1 MQSIHSTLVV
11 QHVQLVGVRSQQ
23 HRMSE
28 GAVSIIDAAA
38 GLKHTPDNS
47 SFIWGMNPKKRG
59 FETEVQFVHARA
71 TQVRLSVIIEV
82 YEQLR
87 CGKTWRFKQR
97 TADKMPRSHSSPQTE
112 ISKISLSHCFV
123 RCAQKIS
130 SDISPVK
137 QKSIKSIFVFLL
149 FAFWLEVGS
158 GKVSV
163 RMTNSVIEQEKQ
175 KIKDLADL
183 AKRPDD
189 CCPLF
194 RPPGLAIKSL
204 TQLLAVAGAHDS
216 QVCIITALRL
226 HMEAAHH
233 IWLLNITESHLGH
246 SSWKRPDKLKS
257 ERYVKLGRGWGVRQC
272 GRNHHHGNKLKQRI
286 GFFHF

>member
-1 MQSIHSTLVV
+1 MLTIHSTLVV
-11 QHVQLVGVRSQQ
+11 QRVQLVGVRSQQ
-23 HRMSE
+23 HRMTE
-28 GAVSIIDAAA
+28 GAVSIIDTAA
-38 GLKHTPDNS
+38 GLTHTPDNS
-47 SFIWGMNPKKRG
+47 SFIWPCRDTNPKKRG

-82 YEQLR
+82 YEQLSR
-87 CGKTWRFKQR
+87 GKTWRFKQR
-97 TADKMPRSHSSPQTE
+97 TADEMPRFHSSRSTNWNIKNIFEP
-112 ISKISLSHCFV
+112 LFCV
-123 RCAQKIS
+123 CCAQKIS
-130 SDISPVK
+130 GDISEVNRR
-137 QKSIKSIFVFLL
+137 QRSIKSIFVFLL
-149 FAFWLEVGS
+149 FSFWLEVGS
-158 GKVSV
+158 SKVSV

-257 ERYVKLGRGWGVRQC
+257 ERYVKLGGVEEGLR
-272 GRNHHHGNKLKQRI
+272 R
-286 GFFHF
+286 